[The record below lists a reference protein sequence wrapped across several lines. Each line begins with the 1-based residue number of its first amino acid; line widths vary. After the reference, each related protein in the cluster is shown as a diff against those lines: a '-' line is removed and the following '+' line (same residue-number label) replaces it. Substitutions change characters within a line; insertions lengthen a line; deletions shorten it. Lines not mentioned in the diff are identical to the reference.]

1 MGQRSNPIGLR
12 VGIIRGTDSRWFAT
26 DNKVYAEWLMQD
38 KTIRDNILEKFGHA
52 GISRIIINR
61 SNNVVV
67 TIMVAHAGVII
78 GKKGAIIDALKDEL
92 TKMCGAEVRINIK
105 EVKRPDADAQIVAD
119 IIAKKMEGQGN
130 FKAFV
135 KGAIQSAMR
144 SGALG
149 IKVIVKGRLNG
160 AAIARFEEFTEGSVP
175 MQTLRAQ
182 VNYGRS
188 TSYTTSGT
196 CGVKV
201 WIHTGT
207 TLQYDPFESTDESF
221 GSVTPAPAAHKRSG
235 SGFNGVANGGA
246 GRDNRDGKDGRDD
259 RGSSQGQRRP
269 YDRARSDR
277 KDSEG
282 NEGGVKTDAGNRTF
296 RPRTYDGK
304 NVKKVEEMSPEAI
317 EAAAKAKAEKAA
329 ADAAMG
335 LKSDG
340 RKIVLERKPHA
351 KTSAPRV
358 KSTVGVDKK

>member
-12 VGIIRGTDSRWFAT
+12 TGIIRGTDSRWFAT
-26 DNKVYAEWLMQD
+26 DNKVYSAWLMQD
-38 KTIRDNILEKFGHA
+38 KTIRDDILEKFGHA

-61 SNNVVV
+61 SNSIVV

-78 GKKGAIIDALKDEL
+78 GKKGAVIDALKDDL
-92 TKMCGAEVRINIK
+92 SKMCGMEVRVNIK

-130 FKAFV
+130 FKTFV

-144 SGALG
+144 NGALG

-160 AAIARFEEFTEGSVP
+160 AAIARFEEFTEGSIP

-207 TLQYDPFESTDESF
+207 TLQYDPFESTDENF
-221 GSVTPAPAAHKRSG
+221 GSITPAPAAHRRQDVG
-235 SGFNGVANGGA
+235 HDADARGRRNHENGTTQAHHHDREDHE
-246 GRDNRDGKDGRDD
+246 GRGLR
-259 RGSSQGQRRP
+259 QR
-269 YDRARSDR
+269 AH
-277 KDSEG
+277 
-282 NEGGVKTDAGNRTF
+282 NKT
-296 RPRTYDGK
+296 
-304 NVKKVEEMSPEAI
+304 EEMSPEAI
-317 EAAAKAKAEKAA
+317 EVAAKAKAEKAA

-335 LKSDG
+335 LKADG
-340 RKIVLERKPHA
+340 RKVVLEKKPHS
-351 KTSAPRV
+351 KTSTSGRT
-358 KSTVGVDKK
+358 SNKK